1 MKQVKDFCEHF
12 YRVFFKKKINLRN
25 SHVVRQFELKEV
37 CCFCSDCFEKNMKE
51 CLINRSNLPEKSSFQ
66 EIRKLLI
73 QYFPVVKNNVFAGFA
88 IIGYGDD

>member
-1 MKQVKDFCEHF
+1 
-12 YRVFFKKKINLRN
+12 
-25 SHVVRQFELKEV
+25 
-37 CCFCSDCFEKNMKE
+37 MKE